1 MKTLSR
7 QVSWLVLL
15 SFISGQ
21 ILWANPDL
29 IERHHALAP
38 SASTRDIK
46 PSESHSDT
54 STENTENKDPWWKSR
69 DVVGMTMACLV
80 IVVFLSA
87 ASLINFLQGGPGLV
101 GVAQGIGEFR
111 GEGWRARLFDG
122 VFGGILTTL
131 QDQLRRYTVKGKKL
145 DSEPRHP
152 KVDRW
157 RPALFFLWGTM
168 NGGIQSAFYHYQN
181 QQIPAEANLW
191 TPALRTLLNR
201 MNGAVLGYFM
211 AICLVGPLAIWA
223 DRENGKTSQDS
234 HQKVLRQY
242 SYFNQLTKSVEGF
255 FISSAL
261 FLLNGY
267 FTHNFFGSE
276 AVISQ
281 LHGDFRILYG
291 WTTGSLIGLIP
302 SRSINRPDGKGHALW
317 RKINGILVFLG
328 AAVYLPLA
336 VSLSF
341 PSHLSWGL
349 APLLLVIAFLTFFI
363 PDRALSS
370 SPKLWKRAKMAL
382 VTLKGYMILSIG
394 ITFSAHLIGLPV
406 LIVTL
411 PLIIFGALLFSITP
425 KPAAASQ
432 NQSPVDPPPSPPTP
446 AISLAPEMAL

>member
-1 MKTLSR
+1 
-7 QVSWLVLL
+7 VLL

-29 IERHHALAP
+29 VECHQTLASP
-38 SASTRDIK
+38 PNTRGIK
-46 PSESHSDT
+46 LSPVVQPPAVSESESDT
-54 STENTENKDPWWKSR
+54 STENKDPWWKSR
-69 DVVGMTMACLV
+69 DVIGMTAAILV
-80 IVVFLSA
+80 ITIVIST
-87 ASLINFLQGGPGLV
+87 ASLINFLQGGSGLV

-122 VFGGILTTL
+122 IFGGILTVL
-131 QDQLRRYTVKGKKL
+131 QDQLRRYTVKGKEQ

-168 NGGIQSAFYHYQN
+168 NGAVQSAFYHYQN

-191 TPALRTLLNR
+191 TPTLRTLLNR
-201 MNGAVLGYFM
+201 INGAVLGYFM
-211 AICLVGPLAIWA
+211 AVWLVRPLAIWA
-223 DRENGKTSQDS
+223 DRKNGKTDQEAL
-234 HQKVLRQY
+234 QQY

-255 FISSAL
+255 LISSAL

-276 AVISQ
+276 TVIAQ

-302 SRSINRPDGKGHALW
+302 SRSINRPDGKGHSLW
-317 RKINGILVFLG
+317 RKINGILVFVG
-328 AAVYLPLA
+328 VVVYLPLA
-336 VSLSF
+336 IFLSF

-349 APLLLVIAFLTFFI
+349 APLLLVVAFLTFFI
-363 PDRALSS
+363 SDQALAS
-370 SPKLWKRAKMAL
+370 SPKAWKRAQAAL
-382 VTLKGYMILSIG
+382 VVLKGYLIFSIG

-406 LIVTL
+406 FIITL
-411 PLIIFGALLFSITP
+411 PLIIFGALLFLITP
-425 KPAAASQ
+425 KPVTVSQ
-432 NQSPVDPPPSPPTP
+432 DQSPVDPSPSVVTP
-446 AISLAPEMAL
+446 VISFQLEMAL